1 MNRPAS
7 IERPGPPRPDE
18 LAAFRAIAELAGD
31 AAIIVDC
38 GSRKIRYLSDGAGQ
52 LLGCST
58 DELQE
63 KLASNQPGPLAPVC
77 EALAARLA
85 APDHERNV
93 RELDL
98 VHREG
103 RVIPAQ
109 LISRFVLDDA
119 GQPVALAAIIRDQ
132 SPLRAVQAEQKRF
145 ASMLNHEFRTPL
157 AVIDGAVQRLEATT
171 TGADEAT
178 RQRYRKIG
186 AAVDRLIGM
195 LDEYLSPERMG
206 AIGRQRQPTS
216 MAPRQLLEEG
226 AAIARAAGR
235 HATIEAGE
243 LPAALRCEPDG
254 LRLAFKVLLDNA
266 IQFSPSDSVI
276 VLAGR
281 RADGGIELAVRD
293 SGPGIPEQEAAHI
306 FDKFYRGANAAGLPG
321 SGLGLYMARSVIEVH
336 GGTLGHVNLDGG
348 GSEFR
353 ICLPTRGGDAGKLL
367 APDPTNSDNSTQ
379 HGVGAGQ
386 NARAE

>member
-132 SPLRAVQAEQKRF
+132 SPLRAVQGEQKRF

-195 LDEYLSPERMG
+195 LDEYLSPERL
-206 AIGRQRQPTS
+206 AEIGKT
-216 MAPRQLLEEG
+216 APAGVDVRALLDE
-226 AAIARAAGR
+226 AAAQVRAAGR
-235 HATIEAGE
+235 PVTLSADG
-243 LPAALRCEPDG
+243 LPATLRGDLQG
-254 LRLAFKVLLDNA
+254 LRLALKVLIDNA
-266 IQFSPSDSVI
+266 LAFSPSGSPVE
-276 VLAGR
+276 LTGR
-281 RADGGIELAVRD
+281 PVANGIELIVHD
-293 SGPGIPEQEAAHI
+293 HGPGVPADDAPRI
-306 FDKFYRGANAAGLPG
+306 FDKSYRGSNATSPG
-321 SGLGLYMARSVIEVH
+321 SGLGLYMARSVLEVH
-336 GGTLGHVNLDGG
+336 GGTLDLLQESGCGATFQVWLPVLNGG
-348 GSEFR
+348 KVVASDE
-353 ICLPTRGGDAGKLL
+353 P
-367 APDPTNSDNSTQ
+367 NSDNRLKQAGKTPAQ
-379 HGVGAGQ
+379 GA
-386 NARAE
+386 AP

>member
-132 SPLRAVQAEQKRF
+132 SPLRAVQGEQKRF

-195 LDEYLSPERMG
+195 LDEYLSPERM
-206 AIGRQRQPTS
+206 AEIGKT
-216 MAPRQLLEEG
+216 APAGVDVRALLDE
-226 AAIARAAGR
+226 AAAQVRAAGR
-235 HATIEAGE
+235 PVTLSADG
-243 LPAALRCEPDG
+243 LPATLRGDLQG
-254 LRLAFKVLLDNA
+254 LRLALKVLIDNA
-266 IQFSPSDSVI
+266 LAFSP
-276 VLAGR
+276 AGTPVELTGR
-281 RADGGIELAVRD
+281 PVANGIELIVRD
-293 SGPGIPEQEAAHI
+293 HGPGVPADDAPRI
-306 FDKFYRGANAAGLPG
+306 FDKSYRGSNATSPG
-321 SGLGLYMARSVIEVH
+321 SGLGLYMARSVLEVH
-336 GGTLGHVNLDGG
+336 GGTLDLLQESGCGATFQVWLPVLNGG
-348 GSEFR
+348 KVVASDE
-353 ICLPTRGGDAGKLL
+353 P
-367 APDPTNSDNSTQ
+367 NSDNRLKQAGKTPAQ
-379 HGVGAGQ
+379 GA
-386 NARAE
+386 AP